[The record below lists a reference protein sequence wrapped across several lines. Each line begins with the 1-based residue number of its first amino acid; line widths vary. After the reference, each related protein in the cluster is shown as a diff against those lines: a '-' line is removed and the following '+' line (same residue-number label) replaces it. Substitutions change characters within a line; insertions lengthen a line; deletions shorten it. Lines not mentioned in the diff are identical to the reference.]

1 MPIDYLAGIDRL
13 DGVKNP
19 DISLNG
25 EWHFQLPA
33 REGFW
38 KEQAE
43 PVGRKTMPVPG
54 DVFREG
60 HLIKEDEPF
69 AYKRKV
75 VIPKD
80 SAGHQIRL
88 RFEGAY
94 EYARVWVNGIYI
106 TDHQGGWTPW
116 ECDITASVI
125 PGEEAWLAVELTD
138 LSKDIAFN
146 GKRQRAIGY
155 TQY

>member
-138 LSKDIAFN
+138 LSKEIAFN